1 MGGKLVHRDRSEL
14 HPASRI
20 AAYRIIDIAEGDTP
34 RPRQDP
40 PKGECDCAPGEPGQ
54 PGAGPQFR
62 DLVPILTA
70 SDVAHEL
77 GATEDKATEKWLR
90 ARGIKDLESAREA
103 AAMPPEEMAKRYK
116 VDTALAGRFQRA
128 LVAALDKLGAR

>member
-1 MGGKLVHRDRSEL
+1 VQVTMGGKLVHRDRSEL
-14 HPASRI
+14 HPPSKI

-34 RPRQDP
+34 RPVQDP
-40 PKGECDCAPGEPGQ
+40 PKGECKPAEPGT
-54 PGAGPQFR
+54 GPQFR

-77 GATEDKATEKWLR
+77 GTTDDKATEKWLKE
-90 ARGIKDLESAREA
+90 RGIEDMESAREA
-103 AAMPPEEMAKRYK
+103 AAMPVEEMAKRYK

-128 LVAALDKLGAR
+128 LVAALEKLGAA